1 MKGGCYMIFRIKGT
15 DQVVIADEIDEVK
28 EMVIAKGKQYFM
40 ENLEPL
46 PQEEYSKYFK
56 ETEIKL

>member
-1 MKGGCYMIFRIKGT
+1 MIFRIKGT

-56 ETEIKL
+56 KTEIKL